1 MSAPLNSSAAPLDA
15 SIPEARS
22 EDAGGVIG
30 ERPNS
35 GGEDFVARL
44 AIAAVFVVLAVY
56 SWARWGDLQ
65 IDCGR
70 EVYVPVEILK
80 GRMLYRDLWYPY
92 GPLVPYLQS
101 LLLWIFGVH
110 LNSFFCAGLVL
121 SLSIA
126 YLVYSLG
133 RRLLPPIPSLVVSI
147 VCIRQGFSEY
157 IFNYVFPYSY
167 AAVVGLVL
175 RSE

>member
-1 MSAPLNSSAAPLDA
+1 
-15 SIPEARS
+15 
-22 EDAGGVIG
+22 AGVIIG
-30 ERPNS
+30 ERLTRRK
-35 GGEDFVARL
+35 EDFVARL
-44 AIAAVFVVLAVY
+44 AIAAVFIVLAVY

-70 EVYVPVEILK
+70 EVYVPVEMLK

-92 GPLVPYLQS
+92 GPLLPYAQA
-101 LLLWIFGVH
+101 LLLWVFGVH
-110 LNSFFCAGLVL
+110 LNSFYCAGLVL

-126 YLVYSLG
+126 YLVYALA
-133 RRLLPPIPSLVVSI
+133 RRLLPPMPSVVVSI
-147 VCIRQGFSEY
+147 VCLRQGFSEF

-175 RSE
+175 SLICIY